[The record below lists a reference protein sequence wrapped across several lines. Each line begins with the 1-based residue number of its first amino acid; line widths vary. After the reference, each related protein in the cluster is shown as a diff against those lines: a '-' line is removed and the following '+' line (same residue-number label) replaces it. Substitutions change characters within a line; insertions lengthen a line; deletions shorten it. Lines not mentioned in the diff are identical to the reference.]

1 MKLLEKILIAT
12 DLSSASE
19 ELINQGVAISKLV
32 GAKII
37 LVYVL
42 NLNTENKKISKFILN
57 AAVNQLNR
65 IKNEIIAKGIEC
77 DEPIVANGSIYNKIV
92 EEATVNDVNL
102 ILMGSNGHSKNGP
115 FKLGNSAKKVIQKTQ
130 IPVWVHKIGSRN
142 KIKKILCPVDFSDA
156 STRALENAVLIA
168 KKLEAK
174 LIVMNVYESEHFY
187 EYIDANYLKDEIQK
201 EKEKNEQH
209 FEKYLK
215 TINFRGVDFEHFLI
229 TGFADIEILKSIK
242 KEKIDLLIMG
252 TTGRS
257 GLSKFLMGS
266 VTEKVVR
273 EVPCSFITTK
283 SKNLIKIVIEAK
295 INDLDTHYRE
305 AQLLVKDGLYDRAL
319 REYNI
324 CLEID
329 NMHIRSYNGM
339 ATIYEK
345 MGDQKKA
352 DHYHQIAK
360 EIYDYMWN
368 SKIENEIRRHYQ
380 VKGDFHLK
388 N

>member
-12 DLSSASE
+12 DLSSSSD
-19 ELINQGVAISKLV
+19 ELVKHGIDIAKLF

-42 NLNTENKKISKFILN
+42 NLNTENKKINTFILN
-57 AAVNQLNR
+57 GAVSQLNR
-65 IKNEIIAKGIEC
+65 FKKKITGEGIEC
-77 DEPIVANGSIYNKIV
+77 DEPIVANGSIYTKIV
-92 EEATVNDVNL
+92 EEASINDVNL
-102 ILMGSNGHSKNGP
+102 ILMGSNGHSDNGP

-130 IPVWVHKIGSRN
+130 IPVWVHKIGSN
-142 KIKKILCPVDFSDA
+142 LKINKILCPVDFSDS

-168 KKLEAK
+168 KKLDAE
-174 LIVMNVYESEHFY
+174 LVVMNVYESENSY
-187 EYIDANYLKDEIQK
+187 EYLDIHYLKDEI
-201 EKEKNEQH
+201 EKEKKKNESQ
-209 FEKYLK
+209 FKEYLNE
-215 TINFRGVDFEHFLI
+215 INFRGVKWEFYLT
-229 TGFADIEILKSIK
+229 TGFPDIEISKSIK
-242 KEKIDLLIMG
+242 EKNIDLLIMG
-252 TTGRS
+252 TTGRT
-257 GLSKFLMGS
+257 GLSKFFIGS

-295 INDLDTHYRE
+295 INDLDTHFRE
-305 AQLLVKDGLYDRAL
+305 AQLLFKDGLYERAL

-329 NMHIRSYNGM
+329 NMHIRSYNGI

-345 MGDQKKA
+345 LGDKKKA
-352 DHYHQIAK
+352 EHYHQIAK

-368 SKIENEIRRHYQ
+368 SKIENEIRKHYQ
-380 VKGDFHLK
+380 VKGDFHLS